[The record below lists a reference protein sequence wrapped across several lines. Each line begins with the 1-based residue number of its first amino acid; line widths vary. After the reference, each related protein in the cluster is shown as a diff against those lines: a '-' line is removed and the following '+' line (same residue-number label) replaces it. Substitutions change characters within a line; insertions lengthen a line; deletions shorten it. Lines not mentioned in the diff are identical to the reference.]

1 MFKIFK
7 SMKGTGY
14 IARAYIALSIPFVMV
29 KWGNFILLSDKR
41 ERKGERFDAGSGR
54 APL

>member
-14 IARAYIALSIPFVMV
+14 IARA
-29 KWGNFILLSDKR
+29 SDSS
-41 ERKGERFDAGSGR
+41 FDPICDG
-54 APL
+54 